1 MRIAHH
7 APLWRRLLAW
17 IYDALVV
24 LAILFVGSFL
34 VLPLTGGMAVGAG
47 NLPYQLWLLLLVAL
61 YFLLSWRYGGQTL
74 GMRSWRLQLTDP
86 VGQRPA
92 TMALLRRLLVG
103 GLLGVPLLGYLSC
116 PFRADRQALH
126 DLWSGTVTVQL
137 AEGPGPRA

>member
-34 VLPLTGGMAVGAG
+34 VLPLTGGQAVGAG
-47 NLPYQLWLLLLVAL
+47 NLGYQLWLLLLVAL

-74 GMRSWRLQLTDP
+74 GMRAWRLRLTDP
-86 VGQRPA
+86 AGQRPA
-92 TMALLRRLLVG
+92 TPTLLRRLLFG
-103 GLLGVPLLGYLSC
+103 GLLGVPLIGYLSC
-116 PFRADRQALH
+116 IFRSDRQAMH
-126 DLWSGTVTVQL
+126 DLFSGTLVVQMI
-137 AEGPGPRA
+137 E

>member
-24 LAILFVGSFL
+24 LAILFVGSFV
-34 VLPLTGGMAVGAG
+34 VLPLTGGNAVAAG
-47 NLPYQLWLLLLVAL
+47 NPLYQLWLLLLVAA
-61 YFLLSWRYGGQTL
+61 YFLVSWRHGGQTL
-74 GMRSWRLQLTDP
+74 GMRAWRLQLADP
-86 VGQRPA
+86 GGQRPGM
-92 TMALLRRLLVG
+92 TQLLRRLALG
-103 GLLGVPLLGYLSC
+103 ALLGLPLIGYLSC

-137 AEGPGPRA
+137 AKESQVH